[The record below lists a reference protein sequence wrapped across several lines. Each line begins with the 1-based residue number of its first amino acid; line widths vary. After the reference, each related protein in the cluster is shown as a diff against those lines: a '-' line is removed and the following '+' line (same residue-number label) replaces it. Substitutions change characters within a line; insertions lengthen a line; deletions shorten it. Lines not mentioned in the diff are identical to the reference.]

1 MPELGNHRFLMTAHL
16 FAKMQ
21 YDPHFIKWPTN
32 QCEVQQRRIAAK
44 ETEAS
49 GTPAEV
55 HHAQQEEKETNMS
68 YVCVRAH
75 VCTGGSREMRRERE
89 RERERGGE
97 RERGRGGGERRKTR
111 EAEIMKRPLLGDDSR
126 KQAGAAKQ
134 HYQRCAW
141 RTTSVWRVYVCVLT
155 AVAGGTHE
163 IHM

>member
-32 QCEVQQRRIAAK
+32 QCEVQRRIAAK

-49 GTPAEV
+49 GTPAGV
-55 HHAQQEEKETNMS
+55 RHAQQEEKETNMS

-89 RERERGGE
+89 REREGGREGE
-97 RERGRGGGERRKTR
+97 RERRGRKAKDKRGRDNE
-111 EAEIMKRPLLGDDSR
+111 EASFG
-126 KQAGAAKQ
+126 
-134 HYQRCAW
+134 
-141 RTTSVWRVYVCVLT
+141 
-155 AVAGGTHE
+155 
-163 IHM
+163 